1 MWTPSDFVT
10 NTLKK
15 YTDKP
20 VVTVPHCVAPVADKK
35 YDRKHFGLPEGKFL
49 FLVMYNSGS
58 VNGKKKS
65 TCCHKAFKE
74 LSDKDEETKRKYNG
88 CQDLI

>member
-1 MWTPSDFVT
+1 MT

-20 VVTVPHCVAPVADKK
+20 VITVPHCVAPKAEPT
-35 YDRKHFGLPEGKFL
+35 YDRKHFGLPKDKFL

-58 VNGKKKS
+58 VMERKNPLAAI
-65 TCCHKAFKE
+65 KAFKE
-74 LSDKDEETKRKYNG
+74 AFCKR
-88 CQDLI
+88 